1 METKLKMNSII
12 LWLIWLAIFLS
23 LFLYQFLLG
32 GGIPSGKNE
41 TEPPVVF
48 MWIIGSEILIASFI
62 RWVLIPKQVDNIKLL
77 RLMIIGLALSESV
90 QFIQIFVIGKNY
102 PETQLSVFALSVFS
116 VAQFIPLYAKKEDP
130 KENNPSRFQ

>member
-1 METKLKMNSII
+1 MEAKLKMNAII

-41 TEPPVVF
+41 TEPPIIF
-48 MWIIGSEILIASFI
+48 MWIIGIEILIASFI
-62 RWVLIPKQVDNIKLL
+62 RWILIPKQDDNVKLL

-90 QFIQIFVIGKNY
+90 QFIQIFVIGKNF
-102 PETQLSVFALSVFS
+102 PETQLSVFGISVLS
-116 VAQFIPLYAKKEDP
+116 VAQFIPLYAKKENSN
-130 KENNPSRFQ
+130 ENIPRQFQ